1 MQDFST
7 ALGSQRHF
15 VTTGDSSPSA
25 PTFPETPELPTQM
38 FLIFIED
45 WISSL
50 PGKDSLPTEL
60 SPPPVP
66 QFLFLLCLVSN
77 SISKETHLTSP
88 AVHVVAAACCST
100 SSYVLL
106 VPRRPFEFQHPNAS
120 EPESLPT
127 QHWTSEGF
135 CCSLHSRRTERG
147 RASAEGSALSHAG
160 GCLWPSR

>member
-88 AVHVVAAACCST
+88 AVHAVAAACCST
-100 SSYVLL
+100 MFSWFPGEPLSFSIQMHQSLSPSPPSTGLL
-106 VPRRPFEFQHPNAS
+106 KVSAAAS
-120 EPESLPT
+120 TAGE
-127 QHWTSEGF
+127 QREGEH
-135 CCSLHSRRTERG
+135 LQ
-147 RASAEGSALSHAG
+147 RALLSAMPG